1 MCVWQRESS
10 QTATVPHVTDTLC
23 NYSAE
28 DIALLLFV
36 SRCGRPFISS
46 MGRGR
51 KKTLLLSWQSGNRL
65 SFLASP
71 LLTGKSVSCRR
82 WKDCGLFSGEN
93 RTISPTLLPV
103 PSALCNLTHGW
114 SSLSLYCIRNKSPGC
129 RCSKR
134 LNILFLAACG
144 HRKWSSLPINC
155 VCSRVWPARGSC
167 LQRSVPV
174 YEKGEAKWN
183 RDMWRQLI
191 LSFPKEHPCGQKEE
205 LEQAGDFSR
214 RPLIVQNEP
223 LAMSEIYDL
232 LKKTKENFIIEQL
245 YPWCQTLIS
254 THTFSTWN
262 WVGRIWP
269 FLLLSKDNTMTL
281 TPTS

>member
-1 MCVWQRESS
+1 
-10 QTATVPHVTDTLC
+10 
-23 NYSAE
+23 
-28 DIALLLFV
+28 
-36 SRCGRPFISS
+36 
-46 MGRGR
+46 MGRER
-51 KKTLLLSWQSGNRL
+51 KKTLLLSRRSGNRL

-129 RCSKR
+129 CCSKH
-134 LNILFLAACG
+134 LNILFFAARG
-144 HRKWSSLPINC
+144 HRKRSSLLINC

-174 YEKGEAKWN
+174 YEKGKAKWN

-191 LSFPKEHPCGQKEE
+191 SSSPKEHPCGQKEE
-205 LEQAGDFSR
+205 PEEAGNFSR

-223 LAMSEIYDL
+223 LALSEIYDL
-232 LKKTKENFIIEQL
+232 LKKKQQQKKTLWYSNFIPDVKHWYQ
-245 YPWCQTLIS
+245 
-254 THTFSTWN
+254 
-262 WVGRIWP
+262 
-269 FLLLSKDNTMTL
+269 
-281 TPTS
+281 PTRFQHGIGWAVSDHFCFFF